1 MQNDN
6 REDHI
11 RERAYQIWEKEGRP
25 DGHHERHWQEA
36 SDEWSTAEAAYH
48 KGGVASSD
56 EGASSGIASDL
67 QPGGTTPG
75 GGSAPGADAMGASEK
90 TRKSA

>member
-1 MQNDN
+1 MAQQD

-25 DGHHERHWQEA
+25 DGAHERHWQQA
-36 SDEWSTAEAAYH
+36 SDEWDAAEKAYREE
-48 KGGVASSD
+48 GPASLGSNESGV
-56 EGASSGIASDL
+56 SSGL

-75 GGSAPGADAMGASEK
+75 GGQAPGADAIGASPK
-90 TRKSA
+90 LRKSA